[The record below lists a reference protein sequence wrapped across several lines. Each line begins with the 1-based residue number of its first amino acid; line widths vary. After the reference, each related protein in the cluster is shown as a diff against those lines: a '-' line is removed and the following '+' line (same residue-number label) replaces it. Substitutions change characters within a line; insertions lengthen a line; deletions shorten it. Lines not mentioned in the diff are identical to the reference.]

1 MKPIIFLFIAIL
13 FTLNSNAQINI
24 GQKIKDKVKQRTEAK
39 VDKAIDEGL
48 DKAEDGTKTKTKSK
62 TEDGKT
68 KTKTKTEDGK
78 TTTKT
83 KTEDEDGN
91 TTRTKTESDNTLTP
105 STPSLASYSKF
116 DFVPGEKT
124 IFFDDFSQDNIGDF
138 PVKWNTNG
146 KGEVVT
152 NSKYPGKWLKMRN
165 ATTYLPEISS
175 AKFPENYTIE
185 YDLVMSGE
193 DRQGSF
199 NLELT
204 SLANK
209 QQVPGAGDNPSPGI
223 YLTTELNS
231 DGKIRYLLKSTN
243 SDGTDAGATTDINDE
258 TLMGKPAEKF
268 HVSIAVNKQRFRY
281 CVNEVKVLDLPRV
294 LPQMNF
300 NAVVF
305 RMWGWADDHPFD
317 ALFSNFRYA
326 EGTTDT
332 RSKLMTEGKLVT
344 RGITFDVNSDK
355 IKPESFG
362 TLKEIAQVLRDNA
375 SVKVKIIGHTDI
387 DGSAASNLT
396 LSKKRS
402 ASVKNS
408 LSKDFGIDAS
418 RMETDGKGAS
428 EPASPNTTAEGK
440 ANNRRV
446 EFIKL

>member
-1 MKPIIFLFIAIL
+1 MKLFILLIL
-13 FTLNSNAQINI
+13 GFSISNFAHSQINI
-24 GQKIKDKVKQRTEAK
+24 GQKIKDKVKQRADSK
-39 VDKAIDEGL
+39 VDQAIDKGL
-48 DKAEDGTKTKTKSK
+48 DKAEEDAKNGTKTKTKSK
-62 TEDGKT
+62 TEDGV
-68 KTKTKTEDGK
+68 

-83 KTEDEDGN
+83 KTEDEDGGK
-91 TTRTKTESDNTLTP
+91 TKTKVESENNASP
-105 STPSLASYSKF
+105 SPSMTSYSKF

-146 KGEVVT
+146 KGEVIT

-165 ATTYLPEISS
+165 QTTYLPEISS
-175 AKFPENYTIE
+175 AKFPENYTLE

-193 DRQGSF
+193 DRHGSF

-209 QQVPGAGDNPSPGI
+209 QHVPDAGDNPGPGI
-223 YLTTELNS
+223 YLTTEINP
-231 DGKIRYLLKSTN
+231 DGNIRYLVSSTN
-243 SDGTDAGATTDINDE
+243 SDGTNAGGNTDLNDE
-258 TLMGKPAEKF
+258 TLKGKPDEKY

-281 CVNEVKVLDLPRV
+281 YVNEVKVLDLPRV
-294 LPQMNF
+294 LPVMSY
-300 NAVVF
+300 NAFVF
-305 RMWGWADDHPFD
+305 RMWGWGDDHPYD

-326 EGTTDT
+326 EGTVDV
-332 RSKLMTEGKLVT
+332 RSKLITEGKLVT

-355 IKPESFG
+355 IKAESYG
-362 TLKEIAQVLRDNA
+362 TIKEIAQVLKDNA
-375 SVKVKIIGHTDI
+375 AVKIQIVGHTDS
-387 DGSAASNLT
+387 DGSAAANLD
-396 LSKKRS
+396 LSKRRA

-428 EPASPNTTAEGK
+428 VPVSPNTTPEGK

-446 EFIKL
+446 EFIKM